1 MVDLLVLTSLDQ
13 LLFKLEILFTF
24 LTKQAY
30 QKLLQNVTNFFYIL
44 QLKENDL
51 AYCELVNIFTLV
63 FDNIKVN
70 AVALTMLWLY
80 LKWNSDF
87 IYTHFQCLS
96 VLVSACQCLS
106 CILLLCMAVHLHP
119 TTLPLMLC
127 CYLQYQQVA

>member
-70 AVALTMLWLY
+70 AVALTML
-80 LKWNSDF
+80 
-87 IYTHFQCLS
+87 
-96 VLVSACQCLS
+96 
-106 CILLLCMAVHLHP
+106 
-119 TTLPLMLC
+119 
-127 CYLQYQQVA
+127 